1 MKIFKHRRGVLRAFW
16 PYILPHS
23 WKIGLALVILILDT
37 LADLAAP
44 WPIKLIFDN
53 VLLGKHL
60 HEPWS
65 RIIPWAVAQNPQSL
79 FIALCTALL
88 ILALISAGSTY
99 LGMRWLS
106 TT

>member
-1 MKIFKHRRGVLRAFW
+1 MKISKHRRGVLRVFW
-16 PYILPHS
+16 PYIRPHS

-37 LADLAAP
+37 LADLASP

-65 RIIPWAVAQNPQSL
+65 RIIPQVLAQNHPY
-79 FIALCTALL
+79 FFTVLCAALL

-99 LGMRWLS
+99 MGMR
-106 TT
+106 